1 MGTRDPPG
9 LQASSRYELRAW
21 LATSLHC
28 RAGAGW
34 GALGGSQEVL
44 WFGISL
50 GSGRLGLELWT
61 RVQLLSAVPALLGV
75 EWGWQELTC
84 LGSPALW
91 LSQLS
96 SLFLFQ
102 GLTVSSS
109 FSCLEGSFHPPP
121 LLLDE
126 ASGWLPPSQGG
137 LPSLTLSGG
146 LPCSHSLRRTSLPSP
161 AGTPHSFHFRIY

>member
-21 LATSLHC
+21 LETSLHC
-28 RAGAGW
+28 RAGAGGGGR
-34 GALGGSQEVL
+34 GALGGSQEIL
-44 WFGISL
+44 WLGISL

-61 RVQLLSAVPALLGV
+61 RVHLLSAAPALLGV
-75 EWGWQELTC
+75 EWEWQGLTW
-84 LGSPALW
+84 LGSPALC

-96 SLFLFQ
+96 SLFLLQ

-121 LLLDE
+121 LLLTE
-126 ASGWLPPSQGG
+126 GSGWLPPSQGG
-137 LPSLTLSGG
+137 LP
-146 LPCSHSLRRTSLPSP
+146 CSHPLRRTSLCSPSQEDFP
-161 AGTPHSFHFRIY
+161 AVTSRYTP